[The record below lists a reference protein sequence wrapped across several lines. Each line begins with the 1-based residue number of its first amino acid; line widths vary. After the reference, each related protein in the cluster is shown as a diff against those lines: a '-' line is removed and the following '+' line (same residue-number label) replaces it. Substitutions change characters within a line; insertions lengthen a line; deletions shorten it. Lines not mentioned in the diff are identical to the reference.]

1 MTGDDLVRFT
11 DFPKPYDHI
20 TSTIDELS
28 KVQESIQGCTSL
40 MPAVRYPPL
49 AVFLIAPEHSGSE
62 GMSTRY
68 CDWEEGG
75 LGC

>member
-1 MTGDDLVRFT
+1 MIWLDLLIFRR
-11 DFPKPYDHI
+11 H
-20 TSTIDELS
+20 TILGPVP

-40 MPAVRYPPL
+40 MSAVRYPPL
-49 AVFLIAPEHSGSE
+49 AVFLIAPEHSTSE